1 MSQLDGNAIS
11 QIQNMAVA
19 SLSLEAIEKS
29 LCPAIVLPNEFKV
42 SSLENL
48 QEGRFRFRGEMKTTS
63 ISDFVKYSIKNAI
76 DEGVSCFIDADEM
89 SAKTIFN
96 IGTIGEPGHADNTAL
111 VKLKQTSPFA
121 ALLKIDGVKHRQKE
135 LAEWLEDW
143 RDYLMAFDAD
153 GNVLDIKQ
161 AISAVRRITIESTR
175 SAEHEDHDFSA
186 KRSVLENVEARSK
199 DVMPTAFQF
208 TCTPYDELKERSIK
222 LRYSVL
228 TGGDVPVLVLRIV
241 QLENLE
247 EQIAQE
253 FRNLLCDE
261 FDESDIETFIGKF
274 SA

>member
-1 MSQLDGNAIS
+1 MSQLDGTAIS

-29 LCPAIVLPNEFKV
+29 LCPAIVLPNDFKV

-63 ISDFVKYSIKNAI
+63 ISDFVKYSIKNAVE
-76 DEGVSCFIDADEM
+76 EGVSCFIDADEM
-89 SAKTIFN
+89 SAETIFN

-111 VKLKQTSPFA
+111 VKLKQTAPFS

-208 TCTPYDELKERSIK
+208 TCTPYDELTERNIK

-228 TGGDVPVLVLRIV
+228 TGGDVPTLVLRIV

-247 EQIAQE
+247 EKIAQE

>member
-111 VKLKQTSPFA
+111 VKLKQTAPFA

-161 AISAVRRITIESTR
+161 AISAIRRITIESTR

>member
-19 SLSLEAIEKS
+19 SLSLDAIEKS
-29 LCPAIVLPNEFKV
+29 LCPAIVLPNDFKV

-76 DEGVSCFIDADEM
+76 DEGVSCFIDANEM

-111 VKLKQTSPFA
+111 VKLKQTAPFS
-121 ALLKIDGVKHRQKE
+121 ALLKIDGVKYRQKE

-143 RDYLMAFDAD
+143 RDYLMAFDAE

-186 KRSVLENVEARSK
+186 KRSVLESVEARSK

-228 TGGDVPVLVLRIV
+228 TGGDVPTLVLRIV

-253 FRNLLCDE
+253 FRSLLCDE
-261 FDESDIETFIGKF
+261 FDESEIETFIGKF

>member
-19 SLSLEAIEKS
+19 SLSLDAIEKS
-29 LCPAIVLPNEFKV
+29 LCPAIVLPNDFKV

-63 ISDFVKYSIKNAI
+63 ISDFVKYSIKNAVE
-76 DEGVSCFIDADEM
+76 EGVSCFIDADEM
-89 SAKTIFN
+89 SAETIFN

-111 VKLKQTSPFA
+111 VKLKQTAPFS
-121 ALLKIDGVKHRQKE
+121 ALLKIDGVKYRQKE

-143 RDYLMAFDAD
+143 RDYLMAFDAE

-228 TGGDVPVLVLRIV
+228 TGGDVPTLVLRIV

-253 FRNLLCDE
+253 FRDMLCNE
-261 FDESDIETFIGKF
+261 FDESEIETFIGKF

>member
-19 SLSLEAIEKS
+19 SLSLDAIEKS
-29 LCPAIVLPNEFKV
+29 LCPAIVLPNDFKV

-76 DEGVSCFIDADEM
+76 EEGVSCFIDADEM
-89 SAKTIFN
+89 SAETIFN
-96 IGTIGEPGHADNTAL
+96 LGTIGEPGHADSTAV
-111 VKLKQTSPFA
+111 VKLKQTAPFT
-121 ALLKIDGVKHRQKE
+121 ALLKMDGVKYRQKE

-143 RDYLMAFDAD
+143 RYYLMAFDAD

-175 SAEHEDHDFSA
+175 SAEHEDADFSA

-241 QLENLE
+241 QLENLK

-253 FRNLLCDE
+253 FRDLLYDE
-261 FDESDIETFIGKF
+261 FDESEIETFIGKF

>member
-1 MSQLDGNAIS
+1 MSQLDGTAIS

-19 SLSLEAIEKS
+19 SLSLDAIEKS
-29 LCPAIVLPNEFKV
+29 LCPAIVLPNDFKV

-76 DEGVSCFIDADEM
+76 EEGVSCFIDANEM

-111 VKLKQTSPFA
+111 VKLKQTAPFS
-121 ALLKIDGVKHRQKE
+121 ALLKIDGVKYRQKE

-143 RDYLMAFDAD
+143 RDYLMAFDAE

-186 KRSVLENVEARSK
+186 KRSVLESVEARSK

-228 TGGDVPVLVLRIV
+228 TGGDVPTLVLRIV

-253 FRNLLCDE
+253 FRSLLCDE
-261 FDESDIETFIGKF
+261 FDESEIETFIGKF

>member
-1 MSQLDGNAIS
+1 MSQLDSNAIS
-11 QIQNMAVA
+11 QIQDMTVA
-19 SLSLEAIEKS
+19 LLSLNAIEKS
-29 LCPAIVLPNEFKV
+29 LCPAIVLPNDFKV

-63 ISDFVKYSIKNAI
+63 ISDFVKYSIKNAVE
-76 DEGVSCFIDADEM
+76 EGVSCFIDADEM
-89 SAKTIFN
+89 SAETIFN

-111 VKLKQTSPFA
+111 VKLKQTAPFS
-121 ALLKIDGVKHRQKE
+121 ALLKIDGVKYRQKE

-143 RDYLMAFDAD
+143 RDYLMAFDAE

>member
-1 MSQLDGNAIS
+1 MSQLDGTAIS

-19 SLSLEAIEKS
+19 SLSLDAIEKS
-29 LCPAIVLPNEFKV
+29 LCPAIVLPNDFKV

-63 ISDFVKYSIKNAI
+63 ISDFVKYSIKNAVE
-76 DEGVSCFIDADEM
+76 EGVSCFIDADEM
-89 SAKTIFN
+89 SAETIFN

-111 VKLKQTSPFA
+111 VKLKQTAPFS
-121 ALLKIDGVKHRQKE
+121 ALLKIDGVKYRQKE

-143 RDYLMAFDAD
+143 RDYLMAFDAE

-186 KRSVLENVEARSK
+186 KRSVLESVEARSK

-208 TCTPYDELKERSIK
+208 TCTPYDELEERSIK

-228 TGGDVPVLVLRIV
+228 TGGDIPVLVLRIV

>member
-11 QIQNMAVA
+11 QIQDMTAA

-29 LCPAIVLPNEFKV
+29 LCPAIVLPNDFKV

-89 SAKTIFN
+89 SAETIFN
-96 IGTIGEPGHADNTAL
+96 LGTIGKAGHADNTAI
-111 VKLKQTSPFA
+111 VKLKQTAPFT
-121 ALLKIDGVKHRQKE
+121 ALLKMDGVKYRQKQ

-143 RDYLMAFDAD
+143 HDYLMAFDAD

-175 SAEHEDHDFSA
+175 SAEHEDADFSA

-199 DVMPTAFQF
+199 DIMPATFQF

-228 TGGDVPVLVLRIV
+228 TGDDIPVLVLRII
-241 QLENLE
+241 QLEKLE

-253 FRNLLCDE
+253 FRDMLCNE
-261 FDESDIETFIGKF
+261 FDESKIETFIGKF